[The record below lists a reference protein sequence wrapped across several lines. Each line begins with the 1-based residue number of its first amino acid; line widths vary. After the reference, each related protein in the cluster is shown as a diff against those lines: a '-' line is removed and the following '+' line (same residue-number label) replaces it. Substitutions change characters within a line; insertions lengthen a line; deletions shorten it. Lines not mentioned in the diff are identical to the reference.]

1 MPRYLPLVPSDCDP
15 KVTPPG
21 MSMSMKH
28 EHEHDDE
35 YFPASRAQERR
46 RLDEPRNQLPRR
58 RPRIVGK
65 RKVKRQGHMP
75 ASTWDEKEASARP
88 RLLGCLLDLHDGKM
102 GRGLGGGDR
111 EGQSTVSRVPL
122 RHFEG
127 SPRFIKF
134 EIWTSPKS
142 ESSSR

>member
-1 MPRYLPLVPSDCDP
+1 
-15 KVTPPG
+15 
-21 MSMSMKH
+21 MKH

-46 RLDEPRNQLPRR
+46 RLDKPRNQLPRR

-65 RKVKRQGHMP
+65 REVKRQGPTP

-102 GRGLGGGDR
+102 GRGLGEETER
-111 EGQSTVSRVPL
+111 
-122 RHFEG
+122 G
-127 SPRFIKF
+127 SKHSLP
-134 EIWTSPKS
+134 SPAQTF
-142 ESSSR
+142 